1 MLLLCAN
8 PILRDAL
15 SELLGAEGM
24 QITARPRPGSG
35 PPAVVVADADAWPAT
50 WDISRLRSSYR
61 QVPCVVL
68 SGSPLAGD
76 FLVSRLQR
84 GYFMQ
89 LPARAGEILRLVG
102 ELIGG

>member
-8 PILRDAL
+8 PSLRDAL
-15 SELLGAEGM
+15 SELLEADG
-24 QITARPRPGSG
+24 IHVTARPRPGSG
-35 PPAVVVADADAWPAT
+35 PPAVVIADADAWPAA

-89 LPARAGEILRLVG
+89 LPARAAEILGLVG
-102 ELIGG
+102 ELVGG